1 MRIAGC
7 LSLAAAALL
16 LATGAGA
23 ADKAPD
29 FKLPD
34 LAGEVVQLSE
44 YNAKNPVLIAF
55 WATWCIPCPEELKHI
70 QRFYDQHKESGFRV
84 LAISVDGT
92 KSVAG
97 VKPFVEGRRFSFPV
111 LLDTNNDVMRRYLVK
126 AVPSVCLLKP
136 GGEVAY
142 HHVGYRPGD
151 EVALGREI
159 AKLVAETNA
168 AANPAGTGAAGPAA
182 SAAGGESLP
191 PSAPPSE
198 GAAAEPDPSAGVG
211 AEGAG
216 ASAEGAGSS
225 AESAGTR
232 DL

>member
-1 MRIAGC
+1 
-7 LSLAAAALL
+7 
-16 LATGAGA
+16 
-23 ADKAPD
+23 
-29 FKLPD
+29 
-34 LAGEVVQLSE
+34 
-44 YNAKNPVLIAF
+44 
-55 WATWCIPCPEELKHI
+55 
-70 QRFYDQHKESGFRV
+70 
-84 LAISVDGT
+84 
-92 KSVAG
+92 

-111 LLDTNNDVMRRYLVK
+111 LLDTNNDVMRKYLVK